1 METIGQAAI
10 TALETALPTTSSTPA
25 ETSLTLK
32 PLIRLPTTVEECRSL
47 KEWAETQ
54 ATDVIPVTSEQ
65 LAKHLAFMA
74 AALPSK
80 VVDKQTA
87 QMRVAVYLKILGK
100 FSNAA
105 IAFMARRACET
116 LEWFPTPSQ
125 CLAILDMHIG
135 APGDKQQALHFC
147 QQFWQQRHEAFLASL
162 EAGDA
167 TDAQVA
173 EVPEQWR
180 KIAVEKGYLRRLD
193 DGSYVIRQRPAPDPE
208 A

>member
-1 METIGQAAI
+1 
-10 TALETALPTTSSTPA
+10 L
-25 ETSLTLK
+25 
-32 PLIRLPTTVEECRSL
+32 R
-47 KEWAETQ
+47 EWAETQ
-54 ATDVIPVTSEQ
+54 ATDIVPVTAEQ
-65 LAKHLAFMA
+65 LGKHLAFMA

-87 QMRVAVYLKILGK
+87 QMRVAVYMKILGK

-125 CLAILDMHIG
+125 CLAILNTYVG
-135 APGDKQQALHFC
+135 APGEKQQALQFC
-147 QQFWQQRHEAFLASL
+147 QQFWQQRHNAFLASL
-162 EAGDA
+162 AAGDA

-180 KIAVEKGYLRRLD
+180 KIAVEKGYLRLLD
-193 DGSYVIRQRPAPDPE
+193 DGSYIIRHRPAPTEPE

>member
-10 TALETALPTTSSTPA
+10 NALQETDGPTPSA
-25 ETSLTLK
+25 NSLTVK
-32 PLIRLPTTVEECRSL
+32 PLIRLPTTVEECRYL

-54 ATDVIPVTSEQ
+54 ATDIVPVTVEQ
-65 LAKHLAFMA
+65 LGKHLEFMA

-80 VVDKQTA
+80 VVDKQTGK
-87 QMRVAVYLKILGK
+87 MRAAVYAKILGK

-193 DGSYVIRQRPAPDPE
+193 DGSYVIRQRPAPEPE